1 MKKLQPLFGFD
12 VNYDDNGNVEIND
25 VKQFPQE
32 SKNSQKLYDRLE
44 LLKIEDS
51 GIIFPIMLK
60 KWIIT
65 INPINYETIMDYFRI
80 SGIKKV
86 IEENKSK
93 LVGKTTFVKGA
104 VQYEKKCK
112 YPNLNIHFYEV
123 VNEGGDEVINIFDMI
138 EYCKIQYNIKRFTP
152 KRISDLEKL
161 VNTEELLRIPYL
173 PVELIQ
179 FDEFGNILDF
189 NLHKIN
195 SINLPF

>member
-12 VNYDDNGNVEIND
+12 VNYDENGNVEIND

-51 GIIFPIMLK
+51 GIIFPVMLK
-60 KWIIT
+60 KSTIS
-65 INPINYETIMDYFRI
+65 INPINDETIMDYFRI

-138 EYCKIQYNIKRFTP
+138 EYCKIQYNIKQFTP

-179 FDEFGNILDF
+179 SDEFGNILDF
-189 NLHKIN
+189 NLHRIN